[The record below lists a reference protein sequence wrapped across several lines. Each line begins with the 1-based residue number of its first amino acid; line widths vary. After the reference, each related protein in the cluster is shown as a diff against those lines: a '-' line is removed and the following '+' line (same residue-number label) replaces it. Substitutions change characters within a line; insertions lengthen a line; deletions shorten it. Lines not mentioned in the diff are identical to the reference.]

1 MFQNALD
8 AGARKIRIGMEA
20 VSGVSGQPTVRITFL
35 DNGKG
40 MSRDTLEQV
49 FFRLGSSTKNAD
61 MTTIG
66 GFGRARLLTCF
77 SMANY
82 AIRTGNLAVSGSG
95 AQYRINQ
102 ISAADGPVN
111 GRSDEHTSELQSL
124 MRISYAVF
132 CLKKKTT

>member
-1 MFQNALD
+1 MTMSQSIAIPREYFVKERRELYADWILAFWREMFQNALD

-66 GFGRARLLTCF
+66 GFGRDRK
-77 SMANY
+77 SVVW
-82 AIRTGNLAVSGSG
+82 GKSVSVSGNTG
-95 AQYRINQ
+95 
-102 ISAADGPVN
+102 DG
-111 GRSDEHTSELQSL
+111 S
-124 MRISYAVF
+124 
-132 CLKKKTT
+132 